1 MHDLYS
7 IEDLGQLIYD
17 LKRVNSTAQVGV
29 KLVSQAGVGTIAAGV
44 AKANADFIQISGND
58 GGTGASPLSSI
69 KNAGLPWELGLA
81 ETQQVLVLNGLRGR
95 VTLRVDGGLKTGTDV
110 VKAALLGGEQFG
122 FGTAAL
128 VALGCVMARKC
139 HLNTCPVGIATQDPA
154 LRRKFKGRPEDV
166 ITFLIHTAEQ
176 VRQALAELGLRSLG
190 EAVGRVDLLRPRTG
204 ATFPKGAM
212 DMSALLTDADP
223 AGTLPR
229 AAADMRSRVDPDAGS
244 ALAGGSNWR
253 NLDDIVWRTCADA
266 VEAQRRP
273 RAPGAPPQPPLTLHF
288 PIRNCARSVGAR
300 LSGEIARRFGL
311 AGLPDGAI
319 GLHFHGIAGQ
329 SFGAF
334 CNRGMKLVLR
344 GEAHDYVG
352 KSMYGGVIVL
362 APQAA
367 PTLVAGEGSEEAAA
381 SAAPPHAAA
390 AVAPPPAAAAESAPA
405 DTLASFVQ
413 PPRKENIICG
423 NTVLY
428 GATGGRF
435 FAAGSAGERFAVR
448 NSGATAVIEGLGDHG
463 CEYMTNGTVVV
474 LGATGRNFAAGMSGG
489 EAFVLDVADA
499 FLDAYNPGM
508 VEALRV
514 ERGSPAEARL
524 LALVREHVAETGS
537 AYGRHVLAHWSEAR
551 DFFWRVVP
559 NLTPA
564 KANSQALLHVP
575 SWSVR
580 RRALATAGNEADTA
594 LPRLLSMQQYSTSAA
609 AAAAAA
615 AVAPG
620 KPLA

>member
-1 MHDLYS
+1 MTGRDVA
-7 IEDLGQLIYD
+7 IAAMLGAEEFGF
-17 LKRVNSTAQVGV
+17 STAPL
-29 KLVSQAGVGTIAAGV
+29 LVMGCIMM
-44 AKANADFIQISGND
+44 
-58 GGTGASPLSSI
+58 
-69 KNAGLPWELGLA
+69 
-81 ETQQVLVLNGLRGR
+81 R
-95 VTLRVDGGLKTGTDV
+95 V
-110 VKAALLGGEQFG
+110 
-122 FGTAAL
+122 
-128 VALGCVMARKC
+128 C
-139 HLNTCPVGIATQDPA
+139 HLNTCPVGIATQDVE
-154 LRRKFKGRPEDV
+154 LRKKFKGRPEDV
-166 ITFLIHTAEQ
+166 VTFLIHTAEQ
-176 VRQALAELGLRSLG
+176 VRRALAELGFRSLG
-190 EAVGRVDLLRPRTG
+190 EAVGRVDRLRVRAG
-204 ATFPKGAM
+204 AAFPKGAM
-212 DMSALLTDADP
+212 DLAALLADADP
-223 AGTLPR
+223 AGALPR

-266 VEAQRRP
+266 VEERRRP
-273 RAPGAPPQPPLTLHF
+273 RAPGAPPQPSLTLHF

-311 AGLPDGAI
+311 VGLPDGAI

-367 PTLVAGEGSEEAAA
+367 PTLVAAEGDDAAA
-381 SAAPPHAAA
+381 AAAAAPPPPPPPPSPTAAA
-390 AVAPPPAAAAESAPA
+390 AA

-428 GATGGRF
+428 GATGGRL

-448 NSGATAVIEGLGDHG
+448 NSGAVAVVEGLGDHG

-508 VEALRV
+508 VEATRV
-514 ERGSPAEARL
+514 EKGSAAEARL
-524 LALVREHVAETGS
+524 LALLREHVAETGS
-537 AYGRHVLAHWSEAR
+537 GYGRHVLAHWAEAR
-551 DFFWRVVP
+551 DIFWHVLP
-559 NLTPA
+559 NRTPA

-575 SWSVR
+575 SWTSR
-580 RRALATAGNEADTA
+580 RRALASAGAGAADADATA
-594 LPRLLSMQQYSTSAA
+594 LPRLLSMQHYSTAA
-609 AAAAAA
+609 AAAADDDAPAA
-615 AVAPG
+615 
-620 KPLA
+620 KLR